1 MKKVIV
7 YVEGPSDR
15 LALEEL
21 LEGLLQKLLEHGI
34 AVNFIPTEGKKRLL
48 NRTPLKALNI
58 LRNNPNALVVALP
71 DLYPPNIVFEHR
83 TVDELRKS
91 LRKEIEHQAQL
102 RNVTDARLFS
112 RFYVFCLK
120 YDLEALVL
128 AAKKELASRLGQ
140 PTIERTWIVPVEDQD
155 HDQPPKRIV
164 ETIFADN
171 GEIYE
176 DTIDAPL
183 ILGAANYQNIVAA
196 CPQCFQ
202 PFVAFLESLSKVR
215 EN

>member
-1 MKKVIV
+1 VKKVIV

-155 HDQPPKRIV
+155 HDQPPKRVV
-164 ETIFADN
+164 EVLFAAY
-171 GEIYE
+171 GERYE
-176 DTIDAPL
+176 DTVDAPL
-183 ILGAANYQNIVAA
+183 ILGAAHYPDIAEA

-202 PFVAFLESLSKVR
+202 PFVAFLESLSTLE